1 MRIRELLEGSTF
13 KSDEFV
19 DKKGDKREI
28 NFDLAEDLMHFMH
41 NDDDVYRR
49 HLYPVLADCLDDIKD
64 KKPTNKKVFKKA
76 VESSYKLYVK
86 KFPIRELSDDLNEK
100 TCEKVC
106 EKLHE
111 EFKEHVSDGKYKD

>member
-1 MRIRELLEGSTF
+1 MRISELLEGVNF
-13 KSDEFV
+13 KGEDFV

-41 NDDDVYRR
+41 NDDHVYRR
-49 HLYPVLADCLDDIKD
+49 HLYPILANCLDNVKG
-64 KKPTNKKVFKKA
+64 KKPTSKSVFKPA
-76 VESSYKLYVK
+76 VESSYKLYIK
-86 KFPIRELSDDLNEK
+86 KFPIRELSDSLNSK
-100 TCEKVC
+100 TCEEIC

>member
-1 MRIRELLEGSTF
+1 MRIRELLEGTNFDSE
-13 KSDEFV
+13 EFI

-49 HLYPVLADCLDDIKD
+49 HLYPVLAKCLDKVENKRPTSKD
-64 KKPTNKKVFKKA
+64 AFKPA
-76 VESSYKLYVK
+76 IESSYKLYIK
-86 KFPIRELSDDLNEK
+86 KFPIRELDDNLDEK
-100 TCEKVC
+100 MCEKIC

>member
-1 MRIRELLEGSTF
+1 MRIQDLLEGHHF
-13 KSDEFV
+13 KDSDFV
-19 DKKGDKREI
+19 VNKGEKREI

-49 HLYPVLADCLDDIKD
+49 HLYPSLSFCIDRAKSKQPT
-64 KKPTNKKVFKKA
+64 KKSIFAPA

-86 KFPIRELSDDLNEK
+86 KFPIRELPDELDKELCNEI
-100 TCEKVC
+100 C

-111 EFKEHVSDGKYKD
+111 EFKEHLSDGKYKD